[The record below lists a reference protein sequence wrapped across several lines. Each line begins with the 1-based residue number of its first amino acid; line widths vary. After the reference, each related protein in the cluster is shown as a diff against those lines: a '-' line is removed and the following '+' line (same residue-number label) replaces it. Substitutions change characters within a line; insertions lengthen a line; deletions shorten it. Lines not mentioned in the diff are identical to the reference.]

1 MDKLVITI
9 ENEDSKKFGDTLR
22 KEMGKTLVKTLVVA
36 IELEKV
42 ESVGETLKDYRGWGT
57 SEHAI

>member
-42 ESVGETLKDYRGWGT
+42 ESVGETLKDYRG
-57 SEHAI
+57 

>member
-1 MDKLVITI
+1 
-9 ENEDSKKFGDTLR
+9 
-22 KEMGKTLVKTLVVA
+22 MGKTLVKTLVVA

-57 SEHAI
+57 SEHPN